1 MFKFDKSKLEQQ
13 ASKIVQK
20 SGDMVESGKIKLN
33 ITNLEKEI
41 NSLKSGLGN
50 TLYNAFK
57 AGNNAEAELTAI
69 CNQIDEKYH
78 EIDALQ
84 TQLEGLKTKE

>member
-1 MFKFDKSKLEQQ
+1 MFKFDKSKLEQK

-41 NSLKSGLGN
+41 NSLKSELGN

-57 AGNNAEAELTAI
+57 AGNNAESELTAI
-69 CNQIDEKYH
+69 CNKIDEKYQ
-78 EIDALQ
+78 EIDVLQ
-84 TQLEGLKTKE
+84 KQLEELKTKE